1 MENIYFDAVKE
12 AQEKEEKP
20 LKRTYPAYIEDKT
33 FLPTLSTK
41 TLVLDEN
48 EEYNELPKAISLHKR
63 ERASV
68 DSDNM
73 PEDCERWHVCHKC
86 NKVFGTAKEL
96 KRHLPRHKVSKKVYE
111 CEICLRTFTQSNHLK
126 QHMPVHSGKELLKK
140 KATTLSFNIYMY
152 SASSPL

>member
-68 DSDNM
+68 DSDM

-140 KATTLSFNIYMY
+140 KSYNFII
-152 SASSPL
+152 